1 MFKKILLP
9 VNPLKEEGGLIQAA
23 IDLAK
28 ELNAKVHIIT
38 FALENDGKKIVEL
51 RRKAMEKYAKNCQ
64 KQGVTVTH
72 ELVRAKYKHDEVPQ
86 EIAKRAKKY
95 DAVIVGHCKFSKIYR
110 FVHQSTA
117 QDLINMAPCPV
128 IVVTIGAFS
137 KYEH

>member
-9 VNPLKEEGGLIQAA
+9 VNPIKEEKKLIQTT

-28 ELNAKVHIIT
+28 VFNASVHIIT
-38 FALENDGKKIVEL
+38 FALENDGKEIVEL
-51 RRKAMEKYAKNCQ
+51 RRKAIEKYAKDCQ
-64 KQGVTVTH
+64 KQGITVTH
-72 ELVRAKYKHDEVPQ
+72 ELARAKCKHDEMPQ
-86 EIAKRAKKY
+86 EIAKKAKKY
-95 DAVIVGHCKFSKIYR
+95 DLVIVGHCKFSKIYR

-128 IVVTIGAFS
+128 IVVSIGAFS